1 MIAENGVEV
10 KRLGTVPRPSHTVE
24 EIRHRL
30 LVFFVG
36 GEAVT
41 EPSGNLTNGT
51 VDRIATLL
59 DHLQAVG
66 VLCFVHALTIAQIHG
81 FGSSR

>member
-1 MIAENGVEV
+1 MGWKSSVPD
-10 KRLGTVPRPSHTVE
+10 GSPTVSVAVE

-36 GEAVT
+36 GEAIS
-41 EPSGNLTNGT
+41 EPSGNLAVALGCGRKVT
-51 VDRIATLL
+51 TLSEDL
-59 DHLQAVG
+59 LSVG
-66 VLCFVHALTIAQIHG
+66 IGCFVHALTIAQIHG

>member
-1 MIAENGVEV
+1 MGWKSSVPD
-10 KRLGTVPRPSHTVE
+10 GSPTVSVAVE

-30 LVFFVG
+30 LVFFIA
-36 GEAVT
+36 GEAIT

-51 VDRIATLL
+51 IDGIATLL

-81 FGSSR
+81 FGSSW